1 MEQFVKSMCSAATG
15 SGSIPKQIDF
25 DLVAEGEHANS
36 VEEFLSPWPRGSG
49 EIGSDERDSGDTLI
63 Q

>member
-1 MEQFVKSMCSAATG
+1 MCSAATG